1 MQLLSRVIRTGDLGS
16 VLSWGVGSDDFLT
29 SEGKGIFNVLIG
41 YHTHPGTAGSV
52 VGVHAL
58 TMIFPNFVL
67 CDDQSMTTDALCRQV
82 RRDRLNVQF
91 KQEVSRAMELVDYD
105 PMQAA
110 QVMSVGTRNI
120 MTLGYSQTTDI
131 RLAAGVDRVMA
142 NYQLKRQGVDLSV
155 GKWPW
160 QILNDETGG
169 IVKDDYV
176 VFFGRPKS
184 YKSWML
190 VYCVANL
197 ILQGKRVLL
206 YTKEMSWEEVMER
219 ILACLAVIRHWN
231 LRHGK
236 LSDEEEQRFVEMCNL
251 SRMPEF
257 SEQCIVLSGMDAKG
271 NDTVPWVQ
279 AKVESYKPDVVAI
292 DGLHLMADAHRA
304 KKREERITNIS
315 RDTRQMILHTLIPV
329 LATVQANRGAAKHQE
344 ANSEDVAYSDAISQD
359 VTGLFR
365 TIKDKRESLEVPPT
379 ASIVCGLLRNGDLDG
394 FRINSHPALD
404 FTYHSK
410 LSAIDA
416 LKAKEEDDKAA
427 EAEAKKQKN
436 GATTRRMSEGAA
448 TTIAVNRTNTILNGR
463 HAQAT

>member
-52 VGVHAL
+52 VGVNAL

-110 QVMSVGTRNI
+110 QMMSIGARDIIT
-120 MTLGYSQTTDI
+120 TGYSQSTDI
-131 RLAAGVDRVMA
+131 RLAVGVDRVMA

-190 VYCVANL
+190 VYCVASL
-197 ILQGKRVLL
+197 LEQGKRVIL
-206 YTKEMSWEEVMER
+206 YTKEMSSDEVLER
-219 ILACLAVIRHWN
+219 VLACLATIRHWN

-236 LSDEEEQRFVEMCNL
+236 LDHEEEERFAGACSL
-251 SRMPEF
+251 SRLPEF
-257 SEQCIVLSGMDAKG
+257 GSQLIILSGMDAKG

-292 DGLHLMADAHRA
+292 DGLHLMADAHKA

-329 LATVQANRGAAKHQE
+329 IATVQANRGAAKHQE

-365 TIKDKRESLEVPPT
+365 TIKDKRDSLEVPPT
-379 ASIVCGLLRNGDLDG
+379 ASIVCGLLRNGDIDG
-394 FRINSHPALD
+394 FRINAHPALD

-427 EAEAKKQKN
+427 EAEAKKKN
-436 GATTRRMSEGAA
+436 GAAPRQMTEGAA
-448 TTIAVNRTNTILNGR
+448 KTLAVNRSNSILNGR
-463 HAQAT
+463 HAQST